1 MPNMNGIETAMQVT
15 ETLSEGLKREF
26 KVVIEAAD
34 LENRLDAKLD
44 EIKGQVQ
51 LKGFRP
57 GKVPKSHLKKTYGK
71 SVMSDVI
78 QETVTETSQKAIEE
92 RELKPALQPNIEL
105 DGEVEPV
112 IEGTADLA
120 YKLTFEVMPEFD
132 LPDFS
137 ALKLS
142 RPVVEVSDEE
152 VDESIARMAEQ
163 QQNFEPKDEKAKAE
177 DGDRLTIDFLG
188 KVDDVAFEG
197 GTAEGASLVLGSG
210 QFIPGFEEQLVG
222 AKAGDDVTVNVTF
235 PDEYGAEHLAGKDA
249 VFDVKVKEVAGPVE
263 TKIDDEFA
271 TQMGLE
277 SLDALK
283 EALKGRI
290 GEDYGRISRNRVKR
304 SLLDELDGL
313 LDFEL
318 PPTMLEQEL
327 EQIIQQAQSEKAHSA
342 EDYDPEQDHDHDHSD
357 VEITDEEKEEYKTIA
372 ARRVRLGLL
381 LSEVGTQN
389 EVQVTQDE
397 VNRAIAEQARNFPGQ
412 EQQVFQF
419 YTQNQQAQA
428 QIRAPLFEDKVVDYI
443 LELASVTDETVTR
456 EALLEDPD
464 APAEDAVEEKKEKPK
479 KKAAAKKKA
488 APKKKAAAKKK
499 ADKKDKDD
507 K

>member
-1 MPNMNGIETAMQVT
+1 MQVT

-26 KVVIEAAD
+26 TVVIEAAD
-34 LENRLDAKLD
+34 LAGRLDAKLD

-57 GKVPKSHLKKTYGK
+57 GKVPKSHLMKTYGK
-71 SVMSDVI
+71 SVMGDVI
-78 QETVTETSQKAIEE
+78 QETVGETSQKAIEE

-105 DGEVEPV
+105 EGDVEPV
-112 IEGTADLA
+112 VEGKSDLT
-120 YKLTFEVMPEFD
+120 YKLTFEIMPDFD

-137 ALKLS
+137 ALTLT

-152 VDESIARMAEQ
+152 VDESITQMAAQ

-197 GTAEGASLVLGSG
+197 GTAEGASLVIGSG

-235 PDEYGAEHLAGKDA
+235 PAEYGAEHLAGKDA
-249 VFDVKVKEVAGPVE
+249 VFEVKVQEVAGPAE

-318 PPTMLEQEL
+318 PPTMLEQEI

-357 VEITDEEKEEYKTIA
+357 IEISDEEKEEFKAIA
-372 ARRVRLGLL
+372 ERRVRLGLL
-381 LSEVGTQN
+381 LSEVGTRN

-443 LELASVTDETVTR
+443 LELAKVTDETVTR

-464 APAEDAVEEKKEKPK
+464 APAEDAVDAKEEKPK

-488 APKKKAAAKKK
+488 STKKKATSKK
-499 ADKKDKDD
+499 KDD
-507 K
+507 KKSKDDK

>member
-1 MPNMNGIETAMQVT
+1 MQVT

-26 KVVIEAAD
+26 MVVIEAAD
-34 LENRLDAKLD
+34 LAGRLDAKLD

-57 GKVPKSHLKKTYGK
+57 GKVPKSHLMKTYGK
-71 SVMSDVI
+71 SVMGDVI
-78 QETVTETSQKAIEE
+78 QETVGETSQKAIEE

-105 DGEVEPV
+105 EGDVEPV
-112 IEGTADLA
+112 IEGKSDLT
-120 YKLTFEVMPEFD
+120 YKLTFEIMPDFE

-137 ALKLS
+137 ALKLT

-152 VDESIARMAEQ
+152 VDESITQMAAQ

-197 GTAEGASLVLGSG
+197 GTAEGASLVIGSG

-235 PDEYGAEHLAGKDA
+235 PAEYGAEHLAGKDA
-249 VFDVKVKEVAGPVE
+249 VFDVKVQEVAGPAE

-318 PPTMLEQEL
+318 PPTMLEQEI
-327 EQIIQQAQSEKAHSA
+327 EQIVQQAQSEKAHSA

-357 VEITDEEKEEYKTIA
+357 VEISDEEKEEFKTIA

-381 LSEVGTQN
+381 LSEVGTRN

-443 LELASVTDETVTR
+443 LELAKVTDETVTR

-464 APAEDAVEEKKEKPK
+464 APAEDAVDAKEEKPK

-488 APKKKAAAKKK
+488 ATKKKAASKK
-499 ADKKDKDD
+499 KDD
-507 K
+507 KKSKDDK

>member
-1 MPNMNGIETAMQVT
+1 MQVT

-26 KVVIEAAD
+26 TVVIEAAV
-34 LENRLDAKLD
+34 LAGRLDAKLD

-57 GKVPKSHLKKTYGK
+57 GKVPKSHLMKTYGK
-71 SVMSDVI
+71 SVMGDVI
-78 QETVTETSQKAIEE
+78 QETVGETSQKAIEE

-105 DGEVEPV
+105 EGDVEPV
-112 IEGTADLA
+112 VEGKSDLT
-120 YKLTFEVMPEFD
+120 YKLTFEIMPDFD

-137 ALKLS
+137 ALTLT

-152 VDESIARMAEQ
+152 VDESITQMAAQ

-197 GTAEGASLVLGSG
+197 GTAEGASLVIGSG

-235 PDEYGAEHLAGKDA
+235 PAEYGAEHLAGKDA
-249 VFDVKVKEVAGPVE
+249 VFEVKVQEVAGPAE

-318 PPTMLEQEL
+318 PPTMLEQEI

-357 VEITDEEKEEYKTIA
+357 IEISDEEKEEFKAIA
-372 ARRVRLGLL
+372 ERRVRLGLL
-381 LSEVGTQN
+381 LSEVGTRN

-443 LELASVTDETVTR
+443 LELAKVTDETVTR

-464 APAEDAVEEKKEKPK
+464 APAEDAVDAKEEKPK

-488 APKKKAAAKKK
+488 STKKKATSKK
-499 ADKKDKDD
+499 KDD
-507 K
+507 KKSKDDK

>member
-1 MPNMNGIETAMQVT
+1 MQVT

-26 KVVIEAAD
+26 TVVIEAAD
-34 LENRLDAKLD
+34 LAGRLDAKLD

-57 GKVPKSHLKKTYGK
+57 GKVPKSHLMKTYGK
-71 SVMSDVI
+71 SVMGDVI
-78 QETVTETSQKAIEE
+78 QETVGETSQKAIEE

-105 DGEVEPV
+105 EGDVEPV
-112 IEGTADLA
+112 VEGKSDLT
-120 YKLTFEVMPEFD
+120 YKLTFEIMPDFD

-137 ALKLS
+137 ALTLT

-152 VDESIARMAEQ
+152 VDESITQMAAQ

-197 GTAEGASLVLGSG
+197 GTAEGASLVIGSG

-222 AKAGDDVTVNVTF
+222 SKAGDDVTVNVTF
-235 PDEYGAEHLAGKDA
+235 PAEYGAEHLAGKDA
-249 VFDVKVKEVAGPVE
+249 VFEVKVQEVAGPAE

-318 PPTMLEQEL
+318 PPTMLEQEI

-357 VEITDEEKEEYKTIA
+357 IEISDEEKEEFKAIA
-372 ARRVRLGLL
+372 ERRVRLGLL
-381 LSEVGTQN
+381 LSEVGTRN

-443 LELASVTDETVTR
+443 LELAKVTDETVTR

-464 APAEDAVEEKKEKPK
+464 APAEDAVDAKEEKPK

-488 APKKKAAAKKK
+488 STKKKATSKK
-499 ADKKDKDD
+499 KDD
-507 K
+507 KKSKDDK

>member
-34 LENRLDAKLD
+34 LNNRLDAKLD

-137 ALKLS
+137 VLKLS

-249 VFDVKVKEVAGPVE
+249 VFDVKVKEVAGAVE

-283 EALKGRI
+283 DALKGRI
-290 GEDYGRISRNRVKR
+290 GEDYGRVSRNRVKR

-342 EDYDPEQDHDHDHSD
+342 EDDDPEQDHDHDHSD

-443 LELASVTDETVTR
+443 LELAKVTDETVTR
-456 EALLEDPD
+456 EALMEDPD
-464 APAEDAVEEKKEKPK
+464 APAEDATEAKEEKPK
-479 KKAAAKKKA
+479 KKSAAKKKA
-488 APKKKAAAKKK
+488 APKKKAAA
-499 ADKKDKDD
+499 
-507 K
+507 

>member
-78 QETVTETSQKAIEE
+78 QETVGETSQKAIEE

-105 DGEVEPV
+105 EGEVEPV
-112 IEGTADLA
+112 IEGNADLT

-137 ALKLS
+137 ALKLA

-152 VDESIARMAEQ
+152 VDEAISRMAEQ

-249 VFDVKVKEVAGPVE
+249 VFDVTVKEVAGPVE

-283 EALKGRI
+283 DALKGRI

-304 SLLDELDGL
+304 SLLDELDKL

-327 EQIIQQAQSEKAHSA
+327 EQITQQAQMEKARSA
-342 EDYDPEQDHDHDHSD
+342 EDYDPTQDKDEDYSD

-443 LELASVTDETVTR
+443 LELAKVTDETVTR
-456 EALLEDPD
+456 EALMEDPD
-464 APAEDAVEEKKEKPK
+464 APAEEATEAKEEKPK

-488 APKKKAAAKKK
+488 APKKKAATKKK
-499 ADKKDKDD
+499 AAKKDKDD

>member
-34 LENRLDAKLD
+34 LNNRLDAKLD

-137 ALKLS
+137 VLKLS

-249 VFDVKVKEVAGPVE
+249 VFDVKVKEVAGAVE

-283 EALKGRI
+283 DALKGRI
-290 GEDYGRISRNRVKR
+290 GEDYGRVSRNRVKR

-342 EDYDPEQDHDHDHSD
+342 EDDDPEQDHDHDHSD

-443 LELASVTDETVTR
+443 LELAKVTDETVTR
-456 EALLEDPD
+456 EALMEDPD
-464 APAEDAVEEKKEKPK
+464 APAEDATEAKEEKPK

-499 ADKKDKDD
+499 ADKKGKDD

>member
-34 LENRLDAKLD
+34 LNNRLDAKLD

-137 ALKLS
+137 VLKLS

-249 VFDVKVKEVAGPVE
+249 VFDVKVKEVAGAVE

-290 GEDYGRISRNRVKR
+290 GEDYGRVSRNRVKR

-342 EDYDPEQDHDHDHSD
+342 EDDDPEQDHDHDHSD

-443 LELASVTDETVTR
+443 LELAKVTDETVTR
-456 EALLEDPD
+456 EALMEDPD
-464 APAEDAVEEKKEKPK
+464 APAEDATEAKEEKPK

-499 ADKKDKDD
+499 ADKKGKDD

>member
-1 MPNMNGIETAMQVT
+1 MQVT

-26 KVVIEAAD
+26 TVVIEAAD
-34 LENRLDAKLD
+34 LAGRLDAKLD

-57 GKVPKSHLKKTYGK
+57 GKVPKSHLMKTYGK
-71 SVMSDVI
+71 SVMGDVI
-78 QETVTETSQKAIEE
+78 QETVGETSQKAIEE

-105 DGEVEPV
+105 EGDVEPV
-112 IEGTADLA
+112 VEGKSDLT
-120 YKLTFEVMPEFD
+120 YKLTFEIMPDFD

-137 ALKLS
+137 ALTLT

-152 VDESIARMAEQ
+152 VDESITQMAAQ

-197 GTAEGASLVLGSG
+197 GTAEGASLVIGSG

-235 PDEYGAEHLAGKDA
+235 PAEYGAEHLAGKDA
-249 VFDVKVKEVAGPVE
+249 VFEVKVQEVAGPAE

-318 PPTMLEQEL
+318 PPTMLEQEI

-357 VEITDEEKEEYKTIA
+357 IEISDEEKEEFKAIA
-372 ARRVRLGLL
+372 ERRVRLGLL
-381 LSEVGTQN
+381 LSEVGTRN

-443 LELASVTDETVTR
+443 LELAKVTDETVTR

-464 APAEDAVEEKKEKPK
+464 APAEDAVDAKEEKPK

-488 APKKKAAAKKK
+488 STKKKATSKK
-499 ADKKDKDD
+499 KDD
-507 K
+507 KKTKDDK

>member
-1 MPNMNGIETAMQVT
+1 MQVT

-26 KVVIEAAD
+26 KVVVEAAD
-34 LENRLDAKLD
+34 LAARLDTKLD

-57 GKVPKSHLKKTYGK
+57 GKVPVAHLKKTYGK
-71 SVMSDVI
+71 SVMTDVI
-78 QETVTETSQKAIEE
+78 QETVGETSQKAIEE

-105 DGEVEPV
+105 EGEVEPV
-112 IEGTADLA
+112 IEGNADLA
-120 YKLTFEVMPEFD
+120 YKLTFEIMPDFD

-137 ALKLS
+137 GISLT

-152 VDESIARMAEQ
+152 VDEAISRMAEQ
-163 QQNFEPKDEKAKAE
+163 QQNFEAKDEKAKAE
-177 DGDRLTIDFLG
+177 DGDRLTIDFVG
-188 KVDDVAFEG
+188 KVGDEAFDG
-197 GTAEGASLVLGSG
+197 GTAEGVSLVIGSG

-235 PDEYGAEHLAGKDA
+235 PEEYGAENLAGKDA
-249 VFDVKVKEVAGPVE
+249 VFAVKVQEVAGPTE
-263 TKIDDEFA
+263 TEINDEFA

-290 GEDYGRISRNRVKR
+290 GEDYGRVSRTRVKR
-304 SLLDELDGL
+304 SLLDALDGL
-313 LDFEL
+313 MSFEL

-327 EQIIQQAQSEKAHSA
+327 EQIVQQAKSEKAQSA
-342 EDYDPEQDHDHDHSD
+342 EGDDAEPGQEQDLSKI
-357 VEITDEEKEEYKTIA
+357 EISDEEKAEFETIA

-381 LSEVGTQN
+381 LSEVGSSN
-389 EVQVTQDE
+389 EIQVTQDE

-443 LELASVTDETVTR
+443 LELAKVSDETVTR

-464 APAEDAVEEKKEKPK
+464 APAEEAVEEKPKK
-479 KKAAAKKKA
+479 KKAAAKKKTA
-488 APKKKAAAKKK
+488 TKKKAASKKK
-499 ADKKDKDD
+499 ADKDD
-507 K
+507 

>member
-1 MPNMNGIETAMQVT
+1 MQVT

-26 KVVIEAAD
+26 KVVIEAAE
-34 LENRLDAKLD
+34 LNTRLDTKLE
-44 EIKGQVQ
+44 EIKGQVH

-57 GKVPKSHLKKTYGK
+57 GKVPMSHLKKTYGK
-71 SVMSDVI
+71 SVMGDVI
-78 QETVTETSQKAIEE
+78 QETVGETSQKAIEE

-105 DGEVEPV
+105 EGDVEPV
-112 IEGTADLA
+112 IEGDADLT
-120 YKLTFEVMPEFD
+120 YKLVFEIMPDFD
-132 LPDFS
+132 LPDFAGIS
-137 ALKLS
+137 LT

-152 VDESIARMAEQ
+152 VDEAISRMAEQ
-163 QQNFEPKDEKAKAE
+163 QQNFEAKDEKAKAE
-177 DGDRLTIDFLG
+177 DGDRLTIDFVG
-188 KVDDVAFEG
+188 KVGDEAFEG
-197 GTAEGASLVLGSG
+197 GTADGVSLVLGSG

-235 PDEYGAEHLAGKDA
+235 PEEYGAEHLAGKDA
-249 VFDVKVKEVAGPVE
+249 VFAVKVQEVAGPTE
-263 TKIDDEFA
+263 TEINDEFA

-283 EALKGRI
+283 QALRDRI

-304 SLLDELDGL
+304 SLLDELDDL

-327 EQIIQQAQSEKAHSA
+327 DQIITQAKTEKAQSA
-342 EDYDPEQDHDHDHSD
+342 EDYDPSKEDDLSGI
-357 VEITDEEKEEYKTIA
+357 EISDEENDEFQGIA

-381 LSEVGTQN
+381 LSEVGSRN

-419 YTQNQQAQA
+419 YTQNAQAQA

-443 LELASVTDETVTR
+443 LELAKVSDETVTR

-464 APAEDAVEEKKEKPK
+464 APAEEAVEAKDEKPKK
-479 KKAAAKKKA
+479 KKAAAKKKTA
-488 APKKKAAAKKK
+488 TKKKAASKKK
-499 ADKKDKDD
+499 ADKD
-507 K
+507 

>member
-1 MPNMNGIETAMQVT
+1 MQVT

-26 KVVIEAAD
+26 TVVIEAAD
-34 LENRLDAKLD
+34 LAGRLDAKLD

-57 GKVPKSHLKKTYGK
+57 GKVPKSHLMKTYGK
-71 SVMSDVI
+71 SVMGDVI
-78 QETVTETSQKAIEE
+78 QETVGETSQKAIEE

-105 DGEVEPV
+105 EGDVEPV
-112 IEGTADLA
+112 VEGKSDLT
-120 YKLTFEVMPEFD
+120 YKLTFEIMPDFD

-137 ALKLS
+137 ALTLT

-152 VDESIARMAEQ
+152 VDESITQMAAQ

-197 GTAEGASLVLGSG
+197 GTAEGASLVIGSG

-235 PDEYGAEHLAGKDA
+235 PAEYGAEHLAGKEA
-249 VFDVKVKEVAGPVE
+249 VFEVKVQEVAGPAE

-318 PPTMLEQEL
+318 PPTMLEQEI

-357 VEITDEEKEEYKTIA
+357 IEISDEEKEEFKAIA
-372 ARRVRLGLL
+372 ERRVRLGLL
-381 LSEVGTQN
+381 LSEVGTRN

-443 LELASVTDETVTR
+443 LELAKVTDETVTR

-464 APAEDAVEEKKEKPK
+464 APAEDAVDAKEEKPK

-488 APKKKAAAKKK
+488 STKKKATSKK
-499 ADKKDKDD
+499 KDD
-507 K
+507 KKSKDDK